1 MRMTRMTSTSN
12 RIVPIIITLTI
23 TTVFANVNRTVLN
36 RVTVTPAAT
45 KRVAAVLVNSEITG
59 RPGGAGL
66 SSE

>member
-23 TTVFANVNRTVLN
+23 TTVFANENRTMLN
-36 RVTVTPAAT
+36 RVTPAAM

-59 RPGGAGL
+59 RPGAAGL